1 MRTTLQHIFSM
12 DNEHTLIFFWH
23 STGDIEIHDLR
34 EKRGVLEN
42 IASVASMRDVI
53 NDTVESFKSA
63 KMYVDVGD
71 FGSVSVDEKVKR
83 TGTYTLIITP
93 APNWVD

>member
-1 MRTTLQHIFSM
+1 MKNILPIDGNRIWSVSKY
-12 DNEHTLIFFWH
+12 
-23 STGDIEIHDLR
+23 STGDVEIHELR
-34 EKRGVLEN
+34 EKRSVLEN

-71 FGSVSVDEKVKR
+71 FSAASVDEKVKR
-83 TGTYTLIITP
+83 MGT
-93 APNWVD
+93 